1 MEKTQV
7 LATVGNK
14 EITQGDVE
22 MVLRTLDPQRA
33 MQFYSEEGKKKLVEE
48 LVSQELFFLDAKTQ
62 KLDENADFLKEA
74 AVLKENLLKQYA
86 INLLLQE
93 VSISEEEVKAYYDK
107 HQDKFIEPE
116 SVRASHILVE
126 DEAAAEAVLKEINEG
141 LSFEEA
147 AKKYSKCPSNAKGG
161 DLGFFTK
168 GKMVPEFEAAAFNM
182 NEDEISQPV
191 KTQFGSHIIKVLEK
205 KASETRPYEAV
216 RDQLAQQLLSLK
228 QQEVY
233 YARVDQLKQQFEV
246 KINL

>member
-1 MEKTQV
+1 MEKNQV
-7 LATVGNK
+7 LATIGNK
-14 EITQGDVE
+14 EITQVDVE
-22 MVLRTLDPQRA
+22 KVLRSLDPQRA
-33 MQFYSEEGKKKLVEE
+33 MQFYSEDGKKKLVEE
-48 LVSQELFFLDAKTQ
+48 LVSQELFFVDAKNR
-62 KLDENADFLKEA
+62 KLDESADFLNEVEA
-74 AVLKENLLKQYA
+74 LKENLLKQYA
-86 INLLLQE
+86 INSLLQE
-93 VSISEEEVKAYYDK
+93 ISVSEEAVKEYFEK
-107 HQDKFIEPE
+107 HQDKFVEPE

-126 DEAAAEAVLKEINEG
+126 DEAVAETVLKEINEG

-191 KTQFGSHIIKVLEK
+191 KTHFGSHIIKVLEK
-205 KASETRPYEAV
+205 KATEARPFEAV

-233 YARVDQLKQQFEV
+233 YNRVDELKTQYEV
-246 KINL
+246 KYL